1 MIEMA
6 QSGSRRRRVY
16 FALWPADA
24 VREGISS
31 IARDWVER
39 SGGDAIRTENFH
51 ATLAFVG
58 SVSGDSVQRLQD
70 IAASV
75 RNAPFEFS
83 FDRIESWAA
92 ANVLC
97 LVTSQPA
104 SLLMSLAARLRLS
117 LSEQQVV
124 LSSQEFRPHVTLA
137 RRPKQRIDAVIDPIR
152 WAATDFALVESNPG
166 PQGSEY
172 RIIGRWPLHD

>member
-1 MIEMA
+1 MA
-6 QSGSRRRRVY
+6 GPGSRLRRVY

-24 VREGISS
+24 VREQIVS

-39 SGGDAIRTENFH
+39 SGGDAIRPENFH

-58 SVSGDSVQRLQD
+58 SVADDTVQRLQD
-70 IAASV
+70 VAASL

-83 FDRIESWAA
+83 CDRIESWDAA
-92 ANVLC
+92 KVLC
-97 LVTSQPA
+97 LVATQPPA
-104 SLLMSLAARLRLS
+104 LLMSLAARLRLS
-117 LSEQQVV
+117 LSEQQVA

-137 RRPKQRIDAVIDPIR
+137 RRPTQRIDAVIGPIR
-152 WAATDFALVESNPG
+152 WPATDFALVESNPG

-172 RIIGRWPLHD
+172 RIIHRWRLRG